1 MNPPA
6 TQHATPDGHDWHEL
20 EVANPSFAV
29 ITRRAGRLSPGVRE
43 LITDLEAHMQAVTSD
58 FDRSP
63 DRSARL
69 RVARRLRCQ
78 GAPAA
83 RGRAHRALI

>member
-43 LITDLEAHMQAVTSD
+43 LITDHLIDLHVFASHDVSGVRVRRPREAELT
-58 FDRSP
+58 
-63 DRSARL
+63 
-69 RVARRLRCQ
+69 
-78 GAPAA
+78 
-83 RGRAHRALI
+83 GR